1 MVKFDS
7 AHNQLMAPPSCSVN
21 ILNIQIEHNFKKSC
35 LWWQNCQKLLNG
47 CRAEGTIDYPKS
59 YSPFKRDICR
69 KSTRNTKR
77 LQWFLRHVQLV
88 EKIQCHCLEWR
99 YPEMD
104 VTFVLNRSNKPI
116 SWSLW
121 PSNYDLMMSRTTT
134 MPILS
139 QIIFMQCR
147 VQQLVHPI
155 PNYSI
160 AMPCT
165 VIRSIRSKI
174 TVMQC
179 RAQLYGISDQK
190 LQ

>member
-1 MVKFDS
+1 
-7 AHNQLMAPPSCSVN
+7 
-21 ILNIQIEHNFKKSC
+21 
-35 LWWQNCQKLLNG
+35 
-47 CRAEGTIDYPKS
+47 
-59 YSPFKRDICR
+59 
-69 KSTRNTKR
+69 
-77 LQWFLRHVQLV
+77 
-88 EKIQCHCLEWR
+88 
-99 YPEMD
+99 
-104 VTFVLNRSNKPI
+104 
-116 SWSLW
+116 
-121 PSNYDLMMSRTTT
+121 MMSRTTT

-190 LQ
+190 LQVVQCRVQLNGISDQKLQ